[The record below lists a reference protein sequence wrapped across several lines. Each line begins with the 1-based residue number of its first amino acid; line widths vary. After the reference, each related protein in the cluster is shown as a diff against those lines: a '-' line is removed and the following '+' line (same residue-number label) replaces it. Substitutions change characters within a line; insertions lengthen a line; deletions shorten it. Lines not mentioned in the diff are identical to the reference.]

1 MPAHL
6 YPAINYRT
14 SSFLDKQEYFRRKD
28 EKIKTKKIQRK
39 IKLKHKHVFLMLFFV
54 AGFFYCIQQLYFFL
68 IAWDKLNINTVEIIC
83 PKPELKAD
91 IENYFSE
98 KTLGNIIL
106 LDINRLHNALSE
118 HPWVK
123 NIYLRKIFPSSLRM
137 EIKPRKPFAILKK
150 NNLLLIDGDGTI
162 LENLDSNAPVNLPV
176 LIDTNGFEKDFSEK
190 LSLAWQCL
198 DNLGPFKME
207 QVETLNLS
215 DYGNVS
221 LKFKESSTWIIL
233 GDDKFSEKLDL
244 YHKKRAELEQHG
256 MLEYVDLRIP
266 SRVYF
271 KAQNTSHEDDVT
283 NSAKEAN

>member
-6 YPAINYRT
+6 YPAIRYRR

-39 IKLKHKHVFLMLFFV
+39 IKLKYKHVFLMLFFV
-54 AGFFYCIQQLYFFL
+54 AGFFYCIQQVYLFL

-91 IENYFSE
+91 IENYFAE

-106 LDINRLHNALSE
+106 LDINRLHTALSE

-123 NIYLRKIFPSSLRM
+123 NIYLRKIFPSSLSV

-150 NNLLLIDGDGTI
+150 NNLLLIDRKGTI
-162 LENLDSNAPVNLPV
+162 LEHIDSTALVNLPV
-176 LIDTNGFEKDFSEK
+176 LIDTSGFEKDVSEK

-221 LKFKESSTWIIL
+221 LKLKEFSAWLFL
-233 GDDKFSEKLDL
+233 GEDNFSEKLEL
-244 YHKKRAELEQHG
+244 YHKKRAELEQYG
-256 MLEYVDLRIP
+256 MLEYIDLRIP
-266 SRVYF
+266 GRIYI
-271 KAQNTSHEDDVT
+271 KAQNTSYEDAGT